1 MRKNG
6 FTLVELMVVIA
17 IIGIL
22 AAVSLPRFGEAA
34 DRARAAEAPQILSA
48 IAAGQ
53 EAFRIVHGRYLPLA
67 ATIPLWAGANANCA
81 HTNCAIANNPA
92 TQFNCL
98 RCNWRR
104 ILPQVPT
111 NSEVFSYSVPQ
122 GGNNMLQIIANDGNI
137 TQRAQFTAIA
147 TLQRNMTIAQANET
161 IEINECGDRGASA
174 NLNRLIPSFEA
185 RGLPLEGTCR
195 PAAP

>member
-53 EAFRIVHGRYLPLA
+53 EAFRIVHGEYLPLPESNLQT
-67 ATIPLWAGANANCA
+67 TIDECNVV
-81 HTNCAIANNPA
+81 NPI
-92 TQFNCL
+92 
-98 RCNWRR
+98 CNWRR
-104 ILPQVPT
+104 ILPQVPQST
-111 NSEVFSYSVPQ
+111 VFAYEVRQADIVAMTIMPN
-122 GGNNMLQIIANDGNI
+122 GDIIAP
-137 TQRAQFTAIA
+137 QFTARAILL
-147 TLQRNMTIAQANET
+147 TNMTRAQAGEQIT
-161 IEINECGDRGASA
+161 IDQAGNRNADA
-174 NLNRLIPSFEA
+174 NVRRLVSSFFQ
-185 RGLPLEGTCR
+185 
-195 PAAP
+195 